1 MPSDNLQYAPHI
13 PDAVRRASARA
24 DELAREAGVAN
35 MPTLAP
41 APGASDDG
49 SGTASDGNTT
59 VVNEQQPPVQSQFE
73 LAPPSEQEPPA
84 PPTVDW
90 EQRYNTLQGKYNSEM
105 PELRGQVRSLQEML
119 ANMQQPRTREQTF
132 EAQPQPRP
140 QVPPTREIP
149 SEDVEAYGQDL
160 INGVQRW
167 AEARLA
173 PTIQEFERRLLSVE
187 GGNQQLANYT
197 AQKSVDAALSRAVP
211 DWEVINHDP
220 NFILWLDQVDM
231 FSGQKR
237 KQMIEQAYGAGD
249 AARTIA
255 FFRAYKNEQTAVSPT
270 PGTQQFQTD
279 SSSAERLPLAD
290 LAVPG
295 RGRSVSSPAPGA
307 PERRIWTAAD
317 INTFYRQKQRGQ
329 WLGREAEAARIEQ
342 DIVNAPAE
350 GRFRQSQS

>member
-1 MPSDNLQYAPHI
+1 MPSDLVPPRDANAAYAPHI

-35 MPTLAP
+35 MPP
-41 APGASDDG
+41 AEAENGE
-49 SGTASDGNTT
+49 GNTT
-59 VVNEQQPPVQSQFE
+59 VVNDQQPRPPEQQFE
-73 LAPPSEQEPPA
+73 LTPPTEQEPPA
-84 PPTVDW
+84 APAVDW
-90 EQRYNTLQGKYNSEM
+90 EQRYNTLQGKYNTEL
-105 PELRGQVRSLQEML
+105 PELRGQVRGLQELL
-119 ANMQQPRTREQTF
+119 ANMQQAAPKAPEQTF
-132 EAQPQPRP
+132 APQPTSRP
-140 QVPPTREIP
+140 AQVPPAREIP

-160 INGVQRW
+160 INGVLRW

-197 AQKSVDAALSRAVP
+197 AQKSVDVALSRAVP
-211 DWEVINHDP
+211 DWETINVDP

-255 FFRAYKNEQTAVSPT
+255 FFRAYKNEQTVVSPT

-279 SSSAERLPLAD
+279 SSAERLPLAD

-295 RGRSVSSPAPGA
+295 RGRSVPSPAPGA

-317 INTFYRQKQRGQ
+317 IQAFYRQKQRGQ
-329 WLGREAEAARIEQ
+329 WLGREADAARIEQ
-342 DIVNAPAE
+342 DIINAPAE